1 MGAPLNL
8 ARPVIA
14 LHVKSGT
21 PSSVAI
27 VSNRSLSRSSSVV
40 STVMMGFRELISSRN
55 SSCWRFGRWA
65 AVDNELAA
73 DPVDIFWF
81 DAGVFCVRWFG
92 KAASLGLYQKI
103 EQRNGRA
110 DGRPQVRLPKL
121 ATKKARV
128 VSIVTCVP

>member
-40 STVMMGFRELISSRN
+40 STVMMGFRELISRRN
-55 SSCWRFGRWA
+55 SSCLRFGRWA
-65 AVDNELAA
+65 AVDNELAGDSA
-73 DPVDIFWF
+73 DSFWF
-81 DAGVFCVRWFG
+81 DTSVFCVRSFG
-92 KAASLGLYQKI
+92 KAESLGLHQFI
-103 EQRNGRA
+103 EQRR
-110 DGRPQVRLPKL
+110 RKP
-121 ATKKARV
+121 T
-128 VSIVTCVP
+128 